1 MPDSND
7 LIMWWGALAA
17 IIGAPD
23 WKLVAYG
30 WTVFLP
36 ATVAAYLLGAVPFG
50 LVLTRLAGLGDVRR
64 IGSGNIGA
72 TNVLRTGR
80 KDLAAATLLLDGAK
94 GAVAVLA
101 AGWWLGPDARWLCGL
116 AVVLGHLFPVW
127 LGFRGGKGV
136 ATTLGTLL
144 AFAWPVGLAACALWL
159 ATAALL
165 RFSSLAAL
173 VATAGAPVAGWLLGA
188 PQAAGLALL
197 LAVPVWIKHRANIAR
212 LLSGSEPRIGAKKA
226 PDRPTAD

>member
-1 MPDSND
+1 MPAANE
-7 LIMWWGALAA
+7 LVVWWGAVAA
-17 IIGAPD
+17 VLGAPD
-23 WKLVAYG
+23 WKLIVYG
-30 WTVFLP
+30 WTIFLP
-36 ATVAAYLLGAVPFG
+36 ATLAAYLLGAVPFG
-50 LVLTRLAGLGDVRR
+50 LLLTRVAGLGDVRR

-94 GAVAVLA
+94 GAAAVLA
-101 AGWWLGPDARWLCGL
+101 AGWWLGPDARWMCGL
-116 AVVLGHLFPVW
+116 AAVLGHLYPVW

-144 AFAWPVGLAACALWL
+144 AFAWPVGAAACALWL

-173 VATAGAPVAGWLLGA
+173 VATAGAPVAGWLLGE
-188 PQAAGLALL
+188 PQAAGLALV
-197 LAVPVWIKHRANIAR
+197 LAPLVWFKHRANIAR
-212 LLSGSEPRIGAKKA
+212 LLAGSEPRIGAKKA
-226 PDRPTAD
+226 ADRPTGD